1 MSVTFRK
8 EPVMNNEGTPMQP
21 PAIPAEPTAPP
32 TVWPGLRVKPPRS
45 KWPAVVGIIAIV
57 IGAGGFLYNACGA
70 VGAFVVGMVF
80 QRMPSTGMPPEVFQ
94 VKPGWVGVMLVMSL
108 LCGVLLI
115 PGIALLQR
123 RRWSAAWLRIWS
135 VAAIV
140 LAVAGSVIEARIQG
154 ENMTRMMTA
163 TSMPAGA
170 GPSPAFFQAT
180 AIGGAVFNAVLR
192 CAFPV
197 FLLIWFTRRKI
208 RDEVAAWTAPSV

>member
-1 MSVTFRK
+1 M
-8 EPVMNNEGTPMQP
+8 TPSDNLPDLPSPQARP
-21 PAIPAEPTAPP
+21 LTPP
-32 TVWPGLRVKPPRS
+32 TQPVPLAPVVPRS

-70 VGAFVVGMVF
+70 VGAFVVAIMF
-80 QRMPSTGMPPEVFQ
+80 QRMPPTGMPPQ
-94 VKPGWVGVMLVMSL
+94 VMQIKPGLEGVMLVMSL

-154 ENMTRMMTA
+154 ENMTLMMTA

-170 GPSPAFFQAT
+170 GPNTAVLQAT
-180 AIGGAVFNAVLR
+180 VIGTAVFNAVLR

-197 FLLIWFTRRKI
+197 FLLIWFARRKI
-208 RDEVAAWTAPSV
+208 RDEVAGWKASSV